1 MRKNYI
7 QWGKFLEVLKREGR
21 PSEKAILTSRLID
34 RPIRPLFPEGYRND
48 VQVIATVLSVDQ
60 DHSPE
65 IAAMIGSSIALSTSD
80 IPFNGPTGSV
90 MVGLIDGEF
99 IINPDSEER
108 EKSEIQLTV
117 AGTKDAVMMVEASAN
132 EVPENIMLEAIL
144 FAHEEIKNICE
155 FIEEIV
161 SEVGKQKQEFEIYK
175 PDEELEEKVI
185 SYATD
190 KLIDAINTVEKQERQ
205 DKIDLVTQEIVENF
219 IEEYPDNEKDIL
231 NIVDSIVKKEVR
243 RLIIEEG
250 RRPDNRKLDEIR
262 EITSEVGLLPRA
274 HGSGLFTRGQTQVL
288 TIATLGATSDVQIID
303 GLGEEE
309 SKRYMHH
316 YNFPPYC
323 VGDTRPLR
331 GPGRREIGH
340 GALAEKALEPVI
352 PPEEEFPYTIR
363 LVSEVLSSNGSS
375 SQASVCGS
383 TLSLLDAGVPIKAPV
398 AGIAMGLIKSEDRIA
413 ILTDI
418 LGMEDHLGD
427 MDFKVAGTKDGI
439 TAIQMDIKIAGI
451 GKQIL
456 EEALERARIGRLFIL
471 DKMAQTISEPR
482 EELSPY
488 APKIITM
495 NIDPDKIRD
504 VIGPGGKVINK
515 IIDETG

>member
-1 MRKNYI
+1 M
-7 QWGKFLEVLKREGR
+7 
-21 PSEKAILTSRLID
+21 
-34 RPIRPLFPEGYRND
+34 
-48 VQVIATVLSVDQ
+48 
-60 DHSPE
+60 
-65 IAAMIGSSIALSTSD
+65 
-80 IPFNGPTGSV
+80 
-90 MVGLIDGEF
+90 
-99 IINPDSEER
+99 
-108 EKSEIQLTV
+108 TV

-262 EITSEVGLLPRA
+262 EITSEIGLLPRA

-323 VGDTRPLR
+323 VG
-331 GPGRREIGH
+331 
-340 GALAEKALEPVI
+340 
-352 PPEEEFPYTIR
+352 
-363 LVSEVLSSNGSS
+363 
-375 SQASVCGS
+375 
-383 TLSLLDAGVPIKAPV
+383 
-398 AGIAMGLIKSEDRIA
+398 
-413 ILTDI
+413 
-418 LGMEDHLGD
+418 
-427 MDFKVAGTKDGI
+427 
-439 TAIQMDIKIAGI
+439 
-451 GKQIL
+451 
-456 EEALERARIGRLFIL
+456 IL
-471 DKMAQTISEPR
+471 D
-482 EELSPY
+482 L
-488 APKIITM
+488 
-495 NIDPDKIRD
+495 
-504 VIGPGGKVINK
+504 
-515 IIDETG
+515 